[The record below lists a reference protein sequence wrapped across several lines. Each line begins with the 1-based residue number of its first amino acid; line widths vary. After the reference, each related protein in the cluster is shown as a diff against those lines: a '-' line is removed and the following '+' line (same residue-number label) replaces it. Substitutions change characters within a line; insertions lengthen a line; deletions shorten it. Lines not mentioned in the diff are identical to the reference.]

1 MTGQHGGRREGAGR
15 KPRKD
20 GRKLRLVKI
29 ALNDKEV
36 ERVLSWSTDERRVRL
51 LGTNERGDNA

>member
-29 ALNDKEV
+29 ALNDKETV
-36 ERVLSWSTDERRVRL
+36 RVLSWSTDERRVRL
-51 LGTNERGDNA
+51 LGVNERDDNA